1 VGKRVGTPE
10 GASVVIDVTG
20 DVQRHVVC
28 MVTCGRA
35 AVVAEEP
42 TSPLAHITMDVE
54 TFVVL
59 ATGRRT
65 ADQMGSRLTYSGDA
79 EHGRR
84 VTSALN
90 MMI

>member
-1 VGKRVGTPE
+1 ME
-10 GASVVIDVTG
+10 
-20 DVQRHVVC
+20 
-28 MVTCGRA
+28 
-35 AVVAEEP
+35 
-42 TSPLAHITMDVE
+42 VE

-65 ADQMGSRLTYSGDA
+65 SDEMGARVTFAGDA